1 MIVLDSESIAAFA
14 GAMLSAAVFMLT
26 GMICC
31 DGGAGNGTDVEL
43 CVLAGTVASETGAQL
58 WLERLDAIASMAVNL
73 A

>member
-1 MIVLDSESIAAFA
+1 
-14 GAMLSAAVFMLT
+14 
-26 GMICC
+26 
-31 DGGAGNGTDVEL
+31 L